1 MGKTRELILVH
12 QEMRS
17 INILPA
23 SGINI
28 MLTPQFYTLVRED
41 LPVKYAYE
49 AKRIAPSLFEGLLE
63 ENNSYDYFVE
73 KEEEGW
79 LFIAYNSEMIA
90 SFLEAKGINV
100 EYISKMYFAEQSLE
114 YFVAPVLLG
123 EREVLIN
130 LSGRMTILP
139 KMALD
144 SSIQTIAITH
154 SFTPQKGVKLARKEN
169 SLMPSNDAYTLVA
182 ILLLF
187 CAIYLVEASR
197 YGGSN
202 EAEQEEIQLLLAD
215 TPSLESSYTRD
226 SILSK
231 YRSIDKK
238 ERMKREVIKSLSR
251 MIFKGSILTQL
262 TLDEKKFQASF
273 ECKDISIVKRVKA
286 LAKKENFRVSILGKT
301 NLKIEGTL

>member
-12 QEMRS
+12 QEMRN
-17 INILPA
+17 INILA
-23 SGINI
+23 DSGINI
-28 MLTPQFYTLVRED
+28 MLTPQFYTLVREA

-49 AKRIAPSLFEGLLE
+49 AKRIAPSLFEGLIE
-63 ENNSYDYFVE
+63 EDASYHYFVK
-73 KEEEGW
+73 KEEDGW

-90 SFLEAKGINV
+90 SFLEAKGINI
-100 EYISKMYFAEQSLE
+100 EYISKMYFAEQALE
-114 YFVAPVLLG
+114 SFVAPVLLG
-123 EREVLIN
+123 DREVLIN

-144 SSIQTIAITH
+144 PSTRTIGINH
-154 SFTPQKGVKLARKEN
+154 SFTPHKGVKLERIEN
-169 SLMPSNDAYTLVA
+169 SFMPSNDAYTLVA

-187 CAIYLVEASR
+187 SAIYLVEASR

-202 EAEQEEIQLLLAD
+202 EAEQEEIQVLLAD
-215 TPSLESSYTRD
+215 SPSLRSSYTRD

-231 YRSIDKK
+231 YRNIDKK

-251 MIFKGSILTQL
+251 MIFKGSVLTQL
-262 TLDEKKFQASF
+262 ILDEKKFQASF
-273 ECKDISIVKRVKA
+273 TCTDSSIVKRLKE
-286 LAKKENFRVSILGKT
+286 LAKKENFRVSILGKM